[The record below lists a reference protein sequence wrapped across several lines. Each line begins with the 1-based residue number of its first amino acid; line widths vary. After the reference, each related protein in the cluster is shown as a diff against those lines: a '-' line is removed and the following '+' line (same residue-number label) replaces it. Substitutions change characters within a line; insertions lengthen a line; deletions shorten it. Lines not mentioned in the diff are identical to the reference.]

1 MIREQRLIHL
11 FMELV
16 QIDSES
22 KDERRICDHL
32 HALLVELGLEVEED
46 QTAAVTGHGAGNLIA
61 YWPAAKGYEEAPG
74 VLFTCHMDTVVPG
87 KGIKPRLDSD
97 GYIRSDGTTILG
109 SDDKAGIAAL
119 LEAIKVIQEQGI
131 EHGPVQI
138 VITAGEESGLNG
150 ARALEPQKI
159 RAHYGY
165 ALDSNG
171 KVGEIVVAGP
181 SQSKIEVKVFGKSA
195 HAGVNPED
203 GISAIRVASQAIA
216 KMPHGRIDEET
227 TANIGSF
234 HGGQETNIVC
244 DMVTI
249 QAEARSLIPEKL
261 ERQVQAMREA
271 FETTAKQCHAT
282 VEFTDEL
289 IYPGFKFS
297 EDDPV
302 VRIAAKALERIGRP
316 AKTVQSG
323 GGSDANMFNGKGLPT
338 VNLAVGY
345 EHIHTT
351 KEQMPVSELLKT
363 AEAVVSIIE
372 VARTE
377 TLQ

>member
-1 MIREQRLIHL
+1 
-11 FMELV
+11 
-16 QIDSES
+16 
-22 KDERRICDHL
+22 
-32 HALLVELGLEVEED
+32 
-46 QTAAVTGHGAGNLIA
+46 TGHGAGNLIA

-181 SQSKIEVKVFGKSA
+181 SQ
-195 HAGVNPED
+195 
-203 GISAIRVASQAIA
+203 
-216 KMPHGRIDEET
+216 
-227 TANIGSF
+227 
-234 HGGQETNIVC
+234 
-244 DMVTI
+244 
-249 QAEARSLIPEKL
+249 
-261 ERQVQAMREA
+261 
-271 FETTAKQCHAT
+271 
-282 VEFTDEL
+282 
-289 IYPGFKFS
+289 
-297 EDDPV
+297 
-302 VRIAAKALERIGRP
+302 
-316 AKTVQSG
+316 
-323 GGSDANMFNGKGLPT
+323 
-338 VNLAVGY
+338 
-345 EHIHTT
+345 
-351 KEQMPVSELLKT
+351 
-363 AEAVVSIIE
+363 
-372 VARTE
+372 
-377 TLQ
+377 